1 GHCWSFSS
9 FPLSSSTVTIVG
21 CTISPQAP
29 SSSAADRQ
37 LLGFGPCRVGTDRRT
52 CCDPSALSHT
62 LGTSGRPH
70 QHLSPLAPPPAPRA
84 PAAIPAHFPTPSASV
99 CAGTNIG
106 RGARPHHHQRHT
118 HPLHRGVLPL
128 TVRDGAC
135 RQSPAARDRRKG
147 ADSDGVDALSGTGRS
162 QRRRWIS
169 VRAWPC
175 GSAEPCSG
183 RCPSGSEAAYSGF
196 PVPRDGCA
204 Q

>member
-1 GHCWSFSS
+1 M
-9 FPLSSSTVTIVG
+9 
-21 CTISPQAP
+21 
-29 SSSAADRQ
+29 
-37 LLGFGPCRVGTDRRT
+37 
-52 CCDPSALSHT
+52 
-62 LGTSGRPH
+62 
-70 QHLSPLAPPPAPRA
+70 
-84 PAAIPAHFPTPSASV
+84 PAHFPTPSASV

-169 VRAWPC
+169 VRAWPWFGRALF
-175 GSAEPCSG
+175 GSMPFGIGG
-183 RCPSGSEAAYSGF
+183 RVLWVPSAARRLRTVSTSARLSLRGSFCTVGTTCFIVSCPSSLPPCRVWIGTLGRMRS
-196 PVPRDGCA
+196 
-204 Q
+204 